1 MRPAGEGD
9 VYQAQREK
17 HGFGEQED
25 LAADLDRK
33 KEEQE
38 EIKAAGGGGRYQNE
52 GHHVDV
58 QEVVGGG
65 GKGFVGAGA
74 SE

>member
-9 VYQAQREK
+9 VYNAQREK

-38 EIKAAGGGGRYQNE
+38 KIKAARGERGYRDEKPQ
-52 GHHVDV
+52 VDV
-58 QEVVGGG
+58 LGVVGGG
-65 GKGFVGAGA
+65 GKGFVGAGG
-74 SE
+74 EG